1 MRPRTIALAAALLAA
16 APLLQGCGFT
26 PVYATQQAGERPLL
40 TRMRIAEIT
49 GNDRLRETV
58 GAAFE
63 RRTAR
68 GDEEPL
74 YDLTIDVREAAI
86 PLAVQIDDSVTRYNY
101 RMTASYIL
109 VRRST
114 KKSTRGSADAIA
126 SFNVVA
132 SQYSTLYAENAA
144 REKAAQALAGQIERS
159 IFLKFSAEERA
170 EVEARRA
177 AARR

>member
-1 MRPRTIALAAALLAA
+1 MRLRTIAFAAAVAA
-16 APLLQGCGFT
+16 LAPLLQSCGFT
-26 PVYATQQAGERPLL
+26 PVYAARQGGERPLL
-40 TRMRIAEIT
+40 SRMHVAEIT
-49 GNDRLRETV
+49 GQERLRDAV
-58 GAAFE
+58 SDVFE
-63 RRTAR
+63 RRARSDDETA
-68 GDEEPL
+68 L

-101 RMTASYIL
+101 RVTANYTL

-114 KKSTRGSADAIA
+114 RKQTTGTAEAIA

-144 REKAAQALAGQIERS
+144 REKAAGALAEQIERS

-170 EVEARRA
+170 EVEARRDA
-177 AARR
+177 AKR